1 MNKEKI
7 LRFREAAKKIL
18 MAVPLRPNA
27 PPPPS
32 LMAVGFFFL
41 YKIAGNEF

>member
-27 PPPPS
+27 PPPS
-32 LMAVGFFFL
+32 LMAVGFFF
-41 YKIAGNEF
+41 YIK

>member
-7 LRFREAAKKIL
+7 LRFREATKKIL

-27 PPPPS
+27 PPPELNGS
-32 LMAVGFFFL
+32 RIFFL